1 MSKFQLAQINIAY
14 GFETLDHPVMQDF
27 SNAIDDIN
35 ALAETSPGFVWR
47 WASGENDDSG
57 ERLFNNPKV
66 IINLS
71 VRDSIDALKND
82 VYTSGH
88 LDILKRKKEWFEK
101 PSSAHLAMWW
111 IPEGQYHSLEQAKS
125 KLDSIDQYGATEQ
138 AFNFAKQ
145 FPRP

>member
-1 MSKFQLAQINIAY
+1 MQAFSK
-14 GFETLDHPVMQDF
+14 
-27 SNAIDDIN
+27 AIDDIN

-47 WASGENDDSG
+47 WVSGENDDSG
-57 ERLFNNPKV
+57 ARFFNNPKV

-71 VRDSIDALKND
+71 VWDSIDALKNY

-111 IPEGQYHSLEQAKS
+111 IPEGQYPSLENAKS
-125 KLDSIDQYGATEQ
+125 KLDLIDQHGATEQ
-138 AFNFAKQ
+138 AFTFATQ
-145 FPRP
+145 FLPR